1 MEILLRAIVNNM
13 KFLVI
18 ILFILSSSLC
28 ASEYNLSWYPK
39 DNYFDSIKTP
49 DDIKFS
55 LINTEGVW
63 EDNKGS
69 FGVMSCLISLLTN
82 SNKETELEGFCQ
94 ANDDSK
100 DETKFWVTLKRSS
113 KETSAGVGKIT
124 YIAGTGIYKKVIGMS
139 CPYAVNYVG
148 ESHGYGMIKQ
158 KCSEEFFR
166 RLK

>member
-1 MEILLRAIVNNM
+1 M
-13 KFLVI
+13 KFLMI
-18 ILFILSSSLC
+18 ILLILSSSLC
-28 ASEYNLSWYPK
+28 ASEYKLSWYPK

-69 FGVMSCLISLLTN
+69 FGVMSCLISMLTN
-82 SNKETELEGFCQ
+82 SNEETELEGFCQ
-94 ANDDSK
+94 ASDDSK
-100 DETKFWVTLKRSS
+100 DETKFWVTLKRNSLQ
-113 KETSAGVGKIT
+113 TSGVGRIT

-158 KCSEEFFR
+158 KCPEKFFR

>member
-1 MEILLRAIVNNM
+1 MRAIVNNM

-18 ILFILSSSLC
+18 ILLILSFSLC
-28 ASEYNLSWYPK
+28 ASEYKLSWYPK

-82 SNKETELEGFCQ
+82 SNKETELEGLCQ

-100 DETKFWVTLKRSS
+100 DKTKFWVTLKRSS
-113 KETSAGVGKIT
+113 LETAGVGKIT
-124 YIAGTGIYKKVIGMS
+124 YIAGTGVYKKVIGMS
-139 CPYAVNYVG
+139 CPYAVNYIG
-148 ESHGYGMIKQ
+148 ESQSYGMIKQ
-158 KCSEEFFR
+158 KCSEEFLR

>member
-1 MEILLRAIVNNM
+1 MEILLRAIVINM

-18 ILFILSSSLC
+18 ILSFLSFSLY
-28 ASEYNLSWYPK
+28 ASEYKLSWYPK

-49 DDIKFS
+49 NDIKFS

-69 FGVMSCLISLLTN
+69 FAVMSCLISLLTN

-100 DETKFWVTLKRSS
+100 GESKFWITLKRNSL
-113 KETSAGVGKIT
+113 ETAGVGKVT
-124 YIAGTGIYKKVIGMS
+124 YIAGTGIYKKIIGMS
-139 CPYAVNYVG
+139 CPYAVNYIG
-148 ESHGYGMIKQ
+148 KSYGMIKQ
-158 KCSEEFFR
+158 KCPEEFLR
-166 RLK
+166 KLK